1 MKKKFTLIALV
12 ILAAVGTLFF
22 IACRQTPEKEIEITV
37 VDWLIENIDQSF
49 WGGDAPASY
58 CFIDFNLQYTGSPI
72 ELADIEKVYI
82 KKDDVMWD
90 ISLDANSFSA
100 EDHLI
105 LSHLER
111 LTYNLYIPHSIAIG
125 TYNFEV
131 KLTNGYSA
139 VTSFTVPAPGSTTT
153 QGFTHV
159 YTEDLS
165 FSPPSAYTPMLKRAI
180 ISGGGVYSEDTI
192 TVNFS
197 SADNLLYSG
206 RLLLYSA
213 AGDMIG
219 ISDVFRN
226 YYGPINAICNSGNAL
241 YNNGANNQINVN
253 AANISFFDSSNT
265 MDDIAGCSIFLTDG
279 AQYAGTSYIYNCCS
293 YSAIYSFD

>member
-1 MKKKFTLIALV
+1 
-12 ILAAVGTLFF
+12 
-22 IACRQTPEKEIEITV
+22 
-37 VDWLIENIDQSF
+37 
-49 WGGDAPASY
+49 
-58 CFIDFNLQYTGSPI
+58 
-72 ELADIEKVYI
+72 
-82 KKDDVMWD
+82 MWD

-105 LSHLER
+105 LSRLER
-111 LTYNLYIPHSIAIG
+111 LTYISHCIPIG

-153 QGFTHV
+153 QSITHV

-165 FSPPSAYTPMLKRAI
+165 FSFPLNYTPMLKRAI
-180 ISGGGVYSEDTI
+180 ISSGGVYNGNTI

-213 AGDMIG
+213 AGDMLG

-226 YYGPINAICNSGNAL
+226 YHGQCLICNNGNAL

-253 AANISFFDSSNT
+253 AANITFDSSNT
-265 MDDIAGCSIFLTDG
+265 MDDIAGCSIFLTDV
-279 AQYAGTSYIYNCCS
+279 AQYTGISYIYNCCS
-293 YSAIYSFD
+293 YSAIYSFE